1 MSDRK
6 DLKLDLSNEAFF
18 IPPADFIQ
26 PPPLIRERQSDY
38 GMFDE
43 YFENDVL
50 NWFRFID
57 NKKKLELIIE
67 LSTMLKYNLQDNFNA
82 DTPHPR
88 VHVQSPNP
96 FQTHVNVPRLGRQ
109 TTGNSIAPPKM
120 QPFFEEEEQITPPKT
135 SVPDTE
141 PLDMNSL
148 DKYKDTLHVFNTN
161 FKKTDSFNE
170 FLEDD
175 SLINKKRD

>member
-57 NKKKLELIIE
+57 NKKK
-67 LSTMLKYNLQDNFNA
+67 
-82 DTPHPR
+82 
-88 VHVQSPNP
+88 
-96 FQTHVNVPRLGRQ
+96 
-109 TTGNSIAPPKM
+109 
-120 QPFFEEEEQITPPKT
+120 
-135 SVPDTE
+135 
-141 PLDMNSL
+141 
-148 DKYKDTLHVFNTN
+148 
-161 FKKTDSFNE
+161 
-170 FLEDD
+170 
-175 SLINKKRD
+175 